1 MKIYTKTGDTG
12 TTSLFGGKRVPKDD
26 LRIEAYGTVDELNS
40 VLGVVRSLKPHK
52 KIDEIVKLIQNQLF
66 AVGAELA
73 TPNGGNDSYIPRIE
87 VSHVTELEKIIDE
100 LQEKLK
106 PLKVFILPGGS
117 VVAAH
122 LHLAR
127 TVCRRAERAIVRLS
141 RNEKISKHVIIY
153 LNRLSDLLFVLA
165 RYSNEREK
173 HPEIE
178 WMSKNRKIKKKRT
191 N

>member
-1 MKIYTKTGDTG
+1 M
-12 TTSLFGGKRVPKDD
+12 FGGKRVPKDD

-127 TVCRRAERAIVRLS
+127 TVCRRAERAVVCLA
-141 RNEKISKHVIIY
+141 RNEEIGNSIIVY

-165 RYSNEREK
+165 RFANAVDRYEEVAWNNQK
-173 HPEIE
+173 
-178 WMSKNRKIKKKRT
+178 RKLKS
-191 N
+191 